1 MLLLAIKFTLPQTG
15 KSGQNES
22 QANIRERKKRECKK
36 EKERRTESE
45 QFQQK
50 FEEKTKF

>member
-1 MLLLAIKFTLPQTG
+1 MLLLAIKFDLLQKG
-15 KSGQNES
+15 KPCQKES
-22 QANIRERKKRECKK
+22 QANIRERKKREYKK

-45 QFQQK
+45 QFEQK